1 MTETTPASAATS
13 CKDLWRILPG
23 VLISLIVLGILF
35 SLIDWE
41 TFVAAL
47 RQANYAF
54 LLLALPIYIVSYL
67 VRSRGWHILLKEEP
81 PFKQVFLTEQA
92 GYLMNN
98 VLPFRLGELGRAA
111 LLGMHGLGFWRVFS
125 TIVVERAFDLI
136 IAAGLL
142 LGTLPFVV
150 EVPGAWQVGVV
161 VGLIVLA
168 GLFSLYLLA
177 RKQENVLAW
186 FDRLAQRW
194 PRVVGLGREKVASF
208 LNGLSPLTDFR
219 RFIRVLF
226 WMAFSWGLAI
236 WAHYYVLRA
245 FIPEAKLL
253 WMAFSISVAM
263 MGVALP
269 SSPGFVG
276 VFEAVYVGA
285 LAVFDVPYENALAF
299 ALVDH
304 VLYIG
309 VTGII
314 GAYALIQ
321 EGQTLGQVFRRVKK
335 ERSNV

>member
-1 MTETTPASAATS
+1 
-13 CKDLWRILPG
+13 
-23 VLISLIVLGILF
+23 
-35 SLIDWE
+35 
-41 TFVAAL
+41 
-47 RQANYAF
+47 
-54 LLLALPIYIVSYL
+54 
-67 VRSRGWHILLKEEP
+67 
-81 PFKQVFLTEQA
+81 
-92 GYLMNN
+92 
-98 VLPFRLGELGRAA
+98 
-111 LLGMHGLGFWRVFS
+111 
-125 TIVVERAFDLI
+125 
-136 IAAGLL
+136 
-142 LGTLPFVV
+142 
-150 EVPGAWQVGVV
+150 
-161 VGLIVLA
+161 
-168 GLFSLYLLA
+168 
-177 RKQENVLAW
+177 
-186 FDRLAQRW
+186 
-194 PRVVGLGREKVASF
+194 LGREKVASF